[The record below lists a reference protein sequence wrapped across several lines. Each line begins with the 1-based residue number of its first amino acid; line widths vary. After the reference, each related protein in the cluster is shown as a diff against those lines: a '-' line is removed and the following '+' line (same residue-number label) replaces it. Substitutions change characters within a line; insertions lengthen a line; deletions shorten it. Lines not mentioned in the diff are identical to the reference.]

1 MYEIE
6 MVNKVC
12 DYLRDKGIAAV
23 TEVPFMQQS
32 IDLVYLENNQL
43 IAMEFKIDNWKRA
56 IEQASSHF
64 LGTNEVYICI
74 PKPKKGMPEKTAS
87 FLFFLR

>member
-32 IDLVYLENNQL
+32 IDLVYLEIIN
-43 IAMEFKIDNWKRA
+43 
-56 IEQASSHF
+56 
-64 LGTNEVYICI
+64 
-74 PKPKKGMPEKTAS
+74 
-87 FLFFLR
+87 

>member
-32 IDLVYLENNQL
+32 NLVIVTDIMN
-43 IAMEFKIDNWKRA
+43 
-56 IEQASSHF
+56 
-64 LGTNEVYICI
+64 
-74 PKPKKGMPEKTAS
+74 
-87 FLFFLR
+87 LRNFSKLLAVTF